1 MAAGIV
7 QDLWRYRSIPGATP
21 GMYTD
26 AEGVV
31 HLAFSALIR
40 NNGLRDFDGVPSHQW
55 VTIRESIPSLGS
67 ERIVSRTTFDRFR
80 ASTTRRYGFELLINT
95 RMPGFRLRHH
105 VYTVE
110 ISYDPANATDTN
122 RNNDD
127 CNRTNNTTTARI
139 ALGPD

>member
-1 MAAGIV
+1 
-7 QDLWRYRSIPGATP
+7 
-21 GMYTD
+21 
-26 AEGVV
+26 
-31 HLAFSALIR
+31 
-40 NNGLRDFDGVPSHQW
+40 
-55 VTIRESIPSLGS
+55 
-67 ERIVSRTTFDRFR
+67 
-80 ASTTRRYGFELLINT
+80 
-95 RMPGFRLRHH
+95 MPGFRLRHH